1 MVRQRTSRKK
11 DTLSED
17 RIQRLNQIGFVW
29 DNLNASWEKKFA
41 ELEAFRESYGHC
53 NVPTGWHKNPQ
64 LATWV
69 TVQRQCRR
77 ENRLSEDRIQRLNQI
92 GFVWDLHDKLWE
104 EKFLELRAFK
114 AIHGHCNVPDSWS
127 ENQKLGNWVHN
138 QRAFRKKRQLSEDRI
153 QRLDE
158 IGLVWDSRDVSW
170 EEMFAALV
178 IYRENNGHCNV
189 PHLCSKNPKLGKWVH
204 KQRQKRRNNQLSEEQ
219 IRRLDQIGLIW
230 NPSDLAWEEKFAELL
245 TYKKING
252 HCNVPNHW
260 SKNQQ
265 LGEWVANQRAFRK
278 KGKLSEDR
286 IQRLNQI
293 GFLWDILDA
302 LWEEKFAE
310 LLAYNKIN
318 GHCKVPV
325 KGSENPQLG
334 SWVDR
339 QRTFRKKGKLSENRI
354 QRLDEIGF
362 VWELKSGRRSPC

>member
-1 MVRQRTSRKK
+1 
-11 DTLSED
+11 
-17 RIQRLNQIGFVW
+17 
-29 DNLNASWEKKFA
+29 
-41 ELEAFRESYGHC
+41 
-53 NVPTGWHKNPQ
+53 
-64 LATWV
+64 
-69 TVQRQCRR
+69 
-77 ENRLSEDRIQRLNQI
+77 
-92 GFVWDLHDKLWE
+92 VWDLLDKLWE
-104 EKFLELRAFK
+104 DKFLELRAFK
-114 AIHGHCNVPDSWS
+114 AIHGHCNVPDNWS
-127 ENQKLGNWVHN
+127 ENPKLGNWVHN

-170 EEMFAALV
+170 EEMFAALA

-204 KQRQKRRNNQLSEEQ
+204 KQRQKRKNNQLSEEQ

-230 NPSDLAWEEKFAELL
+230 NPSDSTWEEKFAELL
-245 TYKKING
+245 IYKEING

-278 KGKLSEDR
+278 KGLLSEER
-286 IQRLNQI
+286 IQRLTQI
-293 GFLWDILDA
+293 GFVWNILDA
-302 LWEEKFAE
+302 AWEQKFAE
-310 LLAYNKIN
+310 LLTYKEIN

-325 KGSENPQLG
+325 KESDNPQLG

-339 QRTFRKKGKLSENRI
+339 QRTFRKKDKLSEDRI

-362 VWELKSGRRSPC
+362 VWELKSGKRSQC